1 MFLGREHNHAPAISA
16 ANVSLPLLQKAEKYL
31 RINVLVRYPQ
41 RLWFSSGNSEI
52 HSPITKPEITYVT
65 ALTLQPIRDFPT
77 LAGETG
83 TLLISA

>member
-1 MFLGREHNHAPAISA
+1 MFLEHNHAPAINA

-41 RLWFSSGNSEI
+41 RLRFSSGNSEI

-65 ALTLQPIRDFPT
+65 TLTLQPIRDFPT
-77 LAGETG
+77 LTGGTG
-83 TLLISA
+83 T